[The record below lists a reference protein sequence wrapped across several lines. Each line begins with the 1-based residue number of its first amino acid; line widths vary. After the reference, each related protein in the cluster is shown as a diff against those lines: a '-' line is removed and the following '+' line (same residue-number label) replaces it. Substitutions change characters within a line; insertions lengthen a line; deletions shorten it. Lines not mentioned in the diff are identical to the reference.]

1 MAHDLRAKS
10 TQCWSNCELM
20 TNDQWSLAIRNWNAI
35 VNPCSETELEVHKWL
50 SLGLKLL
57 TTNKRQANFFQRQQ
71 HFGQRRITSFLTVIL
86 KNYNVCMR
94 RALPVC
100 VHQEIWTQR
109 LCRSRIYQ
117 GIQTF
122 RFFFFSAIWWRNYF
136 FSGIHKDA
144 SSDSPNTRTTWLKNS
159 MHQIIVPWVC

>member
-57 TTNKRQANFFQRQQ
+57 TTNKRQANFSQRQQ
-71 HFGQRRITSFLTVIL
+71 HFGPRRIISFLTVIL

-122 RFFFFSAIWWRNYF
+122 RVCLLLFCRLFDEGTIFFLESTKM
-136 FSGIHKDA
+136 HL
-144 SSDSPNTRTTWLKNS
+144 RTLPIPALCGSRTLRIK
-159 MHQIIVPWVC
+159 